1 MAHRSGL
8 IYQTIYLMKNKK
20 SGFTLIELMIAMMI
34 AAIGILAIS
43 WILVLNQ
50 TSWSEASAGLKLQ
63 RDAYYALLK
72 IEHLLREASFT
83 GKLRISILDEGSV
96 LKIGQDKFFIDE
108 DDNLIFQVI
117 EGNPEL
123 VIEGDK
129 GTKFN
134 VSRDEGAVKI
144 TLNLARG
151 KVKDVITTS
160 VMPRN

>member
-1 MAHRSGL
+1 
-8 IYQTIYLMKNKK
+8 MKDKN
-20 SGFTLIELMIAMMI
+20 SGFTLIELMVAMMI

-50 TSWSEASAGLKLQ
+50 ISWRETSARLKLQ

-72 IEHLLREASFT
+72 IEHLLREASLT
-83 GKLRISILDEGSV
+83 GKPRISILDKGSA

-108 DDNLIFQVI
+108 DDNLVF
-117 EGNPEL
+117 EATKDYSEL
-123 VIEGDK
+123 VIEGNR

-134 VSRDEGAVKI
+134 VSCEEGVVKI
-144 TLNLARG
+144 TLNLVRG
-151 KVKDVITTS
+151 KLKDVITTS

>member
-1 MAHRSGL
+1 M
-8 IYQTIYLMKNKK
+8 
-20 SGFTLIELMIAMMI
+20 IELMVAMMV

-50 TSWSEASAGLKLQ
+50 TSWGEANARLKLQ

-72 IEHLLREASFT
+72 IEHLLREASSA
-83 GKLRISILDEGSV
+83 GKPRISILDKGSA

-108 DDNLIFQVI
+108 NNNLIFQVG
-117 EGNPEL
+117 ESNPEL
-123 VIEGDK
+123 VIEGDS

-134 VSRDEGAVKI
+134 VSHDEGMIKI
-144 TLNLARG
+144 TLDLVRG
-151 KVKDVITTS
+151 ELKDVITTS

>member
-1 MAHRSGL
+1 
-8 IYQTIYLMKNKK
+8 MKNKR
-20 SGFTLIELMIAMMI
+20 SGFTLIELMVAMMI

-50 TSWSEASAGLKLQ
+50 TSWREADARLKLQ

-72 IEHLLREASFT
+72 IEHLLREASSA
-83 GKLRISILDEGSV
+83 GKPRISILDKGSA
-96 LKIGQDKFFIDE
+96 LKIGQGKFFIDE
-108 DDNLIFQVI
+108 DNNLIFQVG
-117 EGNPEL
+117 ESNPEL
-123 VIEGDK
+123 VIEGDS

-134 VSRDEGAVKI
+134 VSRDEEVVKI

-151 KVKDVITTS
+151 KLKDVITTS